1 MASFLVIYQIKFP
14 VQKVEPYSELIY
26 QTENIQTEKRQVRCL
41 KNTEEKIM

>member
-14 VQKVEPYSELIY
+14 VQKVELYSELIY
-26 QTENIQTEKRQVRCL
+26 QTENIQTEKWQVRCL